1 MILLILQLQ
10 IKVIKI
16 GMIKMIKMNNK
27 TYSNTSITT
36 TIKLIP
42 QCQYKLCSYKDSVCK
57 LCVDVIVN
65 DIVVGGFSGNYDYVL
80 NVKNLRARFGY
91 DKIPDIPLSEF
102 KEIKL
107 NFDEMLKEVKTK
119 VIYLYQGWNKDLSYY
134 ILDKYKIGVN
144 DVSEVINGMAESQ
157 FKLSTQPDNGTL
169 SNHMMSRYFK
179 VLKHRLYPKILL
191 CVSLLAMFTTQLQQ
205 TDNQPQFSIFIKG
218 RFNRGKSSSVKA
230 LINPWNGQTF
240 SFEDTEA
247 VLKQALK
254 LYRDVL
260 LIIDDMSKSKRP
272 GMMSKNERIIRLAG
286 DTTTSAQKMM
296 GGKIDNSNVT
306 CMPLITGEDIPQL
319 QNSSYTRMLILSY
332 DDDEVDWDILTELQ
346 ENTSLTTWFYIKFL
360 QFSMSTDDFTEELL
374 KLFAK
379 YRAKYR
385 EKFKKYDIS
394 NRYVDICAWILA
406 MWTKVREFFAS
417 MGKQVDESSFV
428 MDFEKLMMKTGMK
441 YSQKSSSQLF
451 LMALFN
457 LIENNRLN
465 IVSFAEAKDGA
476 VFDIFEKDGI
486 YFIKS
491 GVVFDKVK
499 GYCDSL
505 NIDFYESE
513 RSIRKELDSYG
524 LIQKFRDYTTTEF
537 KDRNNRGVS
546 GFYLLKN
553 NAQEIIKD
561 KEGIFYE
568 DI

>member
-1 MILLILQLQ
+1 
-10 IKVIKI
+10 
-16 GMIKMIKMNNK
+16 MNNK

-57 LCVDVIVN
+57 LCVNVIVN
-65 DIVVGGFSGNYDYVL
+65 GIVVGGFSGNYDYVL

-537 KDRNNRGVS
+537 KVRNNRGVS

>member
-1 MILLILQLQ
+1 
-10 IKVIKI
+10 
-16 GMIKMIKMNNK
+16 
-27 TYSNTSITT
+27 
-36 TIKLIP
+36 
-42 QCQYKLCSYKDSVCK
+42 
-57 LCVDVIVN
+57 
-65 DIVVGGFSGNYDYVL
+65 
-80 NVKNLRARFGY
+80 
-91 DKIPDIPLSEF
+91 
-102 KEIKL
+102 
-107 NFDEMLKEVKTK
+107 
-119 VIYLYQGWNKDLSYY
+119 
-134 ILDKYKIGVN
+134 
-144 DVSEVINGMAESQ
+144 
-157 FKLSTQPDNGTL
+157 
-169 SNHMMSRYFK
+169 
-179 VLKHRLYPKILL
+179 
-191 CVSLLAMFTTQLQQ
+191 
-205 TDNQPQFSIFIKG
+205 
-218 RFNRGKSSSVKA
+218 
-230 LINPWNGQTF
+230 
-240 SFEDTEA
+240 
-247 VLKQALK
+247 
-254 LYRDVL
+254 
-260 LIIDDMSKSKRP
+260 
-272 GMMSKNERIIRLAG
+272 
-286 DTTTSAQKMM
+286 
-296 GGKIDNSNVT
+296 
-306 CMPLITGEDIPQL
+306 
-319 QNSSYTRMLILSY
+319 
-332 DDDEVDWDILTELQ
+332 
-346 ENTSLTTWFYIKFL
+346 
-360 QFSMSTDDFTEELL
+360 
-374 KLFAK
+374 
-379 YRAKYR
+379 
-385 EKFKKYDIS
+385 
-394 NRYVDICAWILA
+394 

>member
-1 MILLILQLQ
+1 
-10 IKVIKI
+10 
-16 GMIKMIKMNNK
+16 MNNK

-57 LCVDVIVN
+57 LCVNVIVN
-65 DIVVGGFSGNYDYVL
+65 GIVVGGFSGNYDYVL

-272 GMMSKNERIIRLAG
+272 GMISKNERIIRLAG

-332 DDDEVDWDILTELQ
+332 DDDEVDWDILAELQ

>member
-1 MILLILQLQ
+1 
-10 IKVIKI
+10 
-16 GMIKMIKMNNK
+16 MNNK

-57 LCVDVIVN
+57 LCVNVIVN
-65 DIVVGGFSGNYDYVL
+65 GIVVGGFSGNYDYVL

-568 DI
+568 DN

>member
-10 IKVIKI
+10 IKVIKV
-16 GMIKMIKMNNK
+16 GMIKMNNK

-57 LCVDVIVN
+57 LCVNVIVN
-65 DIVVGGFSGNYDYVL
+65 GIVVGGFSGNYDYVL
-80 NVKNLRARFGY
+80 NVKNLRTRFGY

-379 YRAKYR
+379 YR
-385 EKFKKYDIS
+385 
-394 NRYVDICAWILA
+394 
-406 MWTKVREFFAS
+406 
-417 MGKQVDESSFV
+417 Q
-428 MDFEKLMMKTGMK
+428 
-441 YSQKSSSQLF
+441 
-451 LMALFN
+451 
-457 LIENNRLN
+457 
-465 IVSFAEAKDGA
+465 
-476 VFDIFEKDGI
+476 
-486 YFIKS
+486 
-491 GVVFDKVK
+491 
-499 GYCDSL
+499 
-505 NIDFYESE
+505 
-513 RSIRKELDSYG
+513 
-524 LIQKFRDYTTTEF
+524 
-537 KDRNNRGVS
+537 
-546 GFYLLKN
+546 
-553 NAQEIIKD
+553 
-561 KEGIFYE
+561 
-568 DI
+568 

>member
-1 MILLILQLQ
+1 
-10 IKVIKI
+10 
-16 GMIKMIKMNNK
+16 MNNK

-57 LCVDVIVN
+57 LCVNVIVN
-65 DIVVGGFSGNYDYVL
+65 GIVVGGFSGNYDYVL

-144 DVSEVINGMAESQ
+144 DFSEVINGMAESQ

-272 GMMSKNERIIRLAG
+272 GMISKNERIIRLAG

-332 DDDEVDWDILTELQ
+332 DDDEVDWDILAELQ

>member
-1 MILLILQLQ
+1 
-10 IKVIKI
+10 
-16 GMIKMIKMNNK
+16 MNNK

-57 LCVDVIVN
+57 LCVNVIVN
-65 DIVVGGFSGNYDYVL
+65 GIVVGGFSGNYDYVL

>member
-1 MILLILQLQ
+1 
-10 IKVIKI
+10 
-16 GMIKMIKMNNK
+16 MIKMNNK

-379 YRAKYR
+379 YCAKYR

>member
-1 MILLILQLQ
+1 
-10 IKVIKI
+10 
-16 GMIKMIKMNNK
+16 MNNK

-57 LCVDVIVN
+57 LCVNVIVN
-65 DIVVGGFSGNYDYVL
+65 GIVVGGFSGNYDYVL

-441 YSQKSSSQLF
+441 YSQKSSTQLF

>member
-1 MILLILQLQ
+1 
-10 IKVIKI
+10 
-16 GMIKMIKMNNK
+16 MNNK

-57 LCVDVIVN
+57 LCVNVIVN
-65 DIVVGGFSGNYDYVL
+65 GIVVGGFSGNYDYVL

-306 CMPLITGEDIPQL
+306 CMPLITGEVIPQL

>member
-1 MILLILQLQ
+1 
-10 IKVIKI
+10 
-16 GMIKMIKMNNK
+16 MNNK

-134 ILDKYKIGVN
+134 ILNKYKIGVN

>member
-16 GMIKMIKMNNK
+16 GMIKMNNK

-332 DDDEVDWDILTELQ
+332 DDDEVDWNILTELQ

>member
-10 IKVIKI
+10 IKVIKV
-16 GMIKMIKMNNK
+16 GMIKMNNK

-57 LCVDVIVN
+57 LCVNVIVN
-65 DIVVGGFSGNYDYVL
+65 GIVVGGFSGNYDYVL

>member
-1 MILLILQLQ
+1 
-10 IKVIKI
+10 
-16 GMIKMIKMNNK
+16 MNNK

-57 LCVDVIVN
+57 LCVNVIVN
-65 DIVVGGFSGNYDYVL
+65 GIVVGGFSGNYDYVL
-80 NVKNLRARFGY
+80 NVKNLRTRFGY

>member
-1 MILLILQLQ
+1 
-10 IKVIKI
+10 
-16 GMIKMIKMNNK
+16 MIKMNNK

>member
-1 MILLILQLQ
+1 M
-10 IKVIKI
+10 V
-16 GMIKMIKMNNK
+16 KMIKMNNK

>member
-10 IKVIKI
+10 IKVIKT
-16 GMIKMIKMNNK
+16 GMIKMNNK

-134 ILDKYKIGVN
+134 ILNKYKIGVN

>member
-16 GMIKMIKMNNK
+16 GRVKMNNK

-57 LCVDVIVN
+57 LCVNVIVN
-65 DIVVGGFSGNYDYVL
+65 GIVVGGFSGNYDYVL

>member
-1 MILLILQLQ
+1 M
-10 IKVIKI
+10 V
-16 GMIKMIKMNNK
+16 KMNNK

-57 LCVDVIVN
+57 LCVNVIVN
-65 DIVVGGFSGNYDYVL
+65 GIVVGGFSGNYDYVL

>member
-1 MILLILQLQ
+1 
-10 IKVIKI
+10 
-16 GMIKMIKMNNK
+16 MNNK

-332 DDDEVDWDILTELQ
+332 DDDEVDWNILTELQ

>member
-1 MILLILQLQ
+1 
-10 IKVIKI
+10 
-16 GMIKMIKMNNK
+16 MNNK

-57 LCVDVIVN
+57 LCVNVIVN
-65 DIVVGGFSGNYDYVL
+65 GIVVGGFSGNYDYVL

-553 NAQEIIKD
+553 NAKEIIKD

>member
-16 GMIKMIKMNNK
+16 GMIKMNNK

-42 QCQYKLCSYKDSVCK
+42 QCQYKLCSYKDSICK
-57 LCVDVIVN
+57 LCVDVLVN
-65 DIVVGGFSGNYDYVL
+65 DIVVGGFSGNYDNVL

-134 ILDKYKIGVN
+134 ILNKYKIGVN

-169 SNHMMSRYFK
+169 SNHMTSRYFK

>member
-1 MILLILQLQ
+1 
-10 IKVIKI
+10 
-16 GMIKMIKMNNK
+16 MNNK

-57 LCVDVIVN
+57 LCVNVIVN
-65 DIVVGGFSGNYDYVL
+65 GIVVGGFSGNYDYVL

-254 LYRDVL
+254 LYRDIL